1 MHGVPIPMPP
11 HEKSGNEETNTPS
24 CPGAIGPIGTLR
36 DQTFFFHAIFNRTI
50 GLRLCVM
57 IDGC

>member
-36 DQTFFFHAIFNRTI
+36 DPTFFFHAIFNRTV
-50 GLRLCVM
+50 GLR
-57 IDGC
+57 DD

>member
-1 MHGVPIPMPP
+1 MPP

-24 CPGAIGPIGTLR
+24 CSGAIGPIGTLR
-36 DQTFFFHAIFNRTI
+36 DQTFFFHAIFNQTI